1 MRMYWYH
8 RLGYGYDDNGLP
20 RPLHNAQVLG
30 VFSQFSNTWYWSSTE
45 SYPNSAWLVLFSNG
59 NTTYG
64 TKYSGLAVRAVAA
77 F

>member
-45 SYPNSAWLVLFSNG
+45 YGPGNAWYVDFSNG
-59 NTTYG
+59 NTSNSYKYYG
-64 TKYSGLAVRAVAA
+64 GAVRAVAA